1 MIYLKL
7 TTPRSLTG
15 AASSG
20 VAGGGGGEGL
30 RRVGP
35 CKAAVDPVSRV
46 RRIVD
51 HHLPRPAQRTNI

>member
-20 VAGGGGGEGL
+20 VAGGGGGEGDGEEETEHL
-30 RRVGP
+30 EADWT
-35 CKAAVDPVSRV
+35 KAV
-46 RRIVD
+46 RAL
-51 HHLPRPAQRTNI
+51 HPLP